1 MTLDQFK
8 TKSKKIPDT
17 PGVYFFL
24 GSKKEVLYI
33 GKATSLRDR
42 VRSYFAPDIAEVRSQ
57 LIANMVAKA
66 KSIDWRQTDSV
77 LEALILEA
85 HLIKNYKPHYNTDEK
100 DDKSWNYVV
109 ITNEEFPIIELK
121 RGKELQ
127 ANSIAKAAN
136 DFRTS
141 TLVKKS
147 FAAGASTASKNHPLA
162 RGLHKTTPLSLDE
175 PFQKGSFASA
185 TENGGYLYV
194 FGPFPHGLQLKEA
207 LKLIR
212 KIFPY
217 RDTKCVPCD
226 AQIAKG
232 AKHCRP
238 CFNRSIGLCPGVC
251 TGEVSRAEYRKIIR
265 RIALFFEAKKPTLI
279 KSLER
284 DMQTAARD
292 ENFEEAAQLRKQI
305 FALNHIQDVSLIKD
319 EYRSPSTSFGAMRP
333 WRIEA
338 YDAAHLRGTAAVGVM
353 TVVED
358 GAARP
363 SEYRKFRL
371 RQAKAGDDP
380 GALKEILSRRLGHE
394 EWPMPRLIVV
404 DGATAQINVA
414 ESLLK
419 ELGIKI
425 PVVGV
430 VKDEKHR
437 PREIRGPST
446 SLGTGDRD
454 LIKDRERDIL
464 LANAEAHRFAI
475 GYHRKKSRKEL
486 LG

>member
-8 TKSKKIPDT
+8 IKAKKMPDE

-24 GSKKEVLYI
+24 GSKKEILYI

-109 ITNEEFPIIELK
+109 ISNEEFPIIELK

-127 ANSIAKAAN
+127 ANT
-136 DFRTS
+136 FR
-141 TLVKKS
+141 
-147 FAAGASTASKNHPLA
+147 GA
-162 RGLHKTTPLSLDE
+162 TPLSLDE
-175 PFQKGSFASA
+175 PLQKGSFASA
-185 TENGGYLYV
+185 TEQNGYLHV

-207 LKLIR
+207 MKLVR

-217 RDTKCVPCD
+217 HDAKCVPCD
-226 AQIAKG
+226 VQMAKG
-232 AKHCRP
+232 AKRCRP

-284 DMQTAARD
+284 DMKLAAKA
-292 ENFEEAAQLRKQI
+292 ENFEEAALLRKQM

-319 EYRSPSTSFGAMRP
+319 EYKSPSTSLGTIRP

-338 YDAAHLRGTAAVGVM
+338 YDVAHLRGSAAVGVM
-353 TVVED
+353 TVVEE
-358 GAARP
+358 GAAQP

-371 RQAKAGDDP
+371 RQAKPGDDP
-380 GALKEILSRRLGHE
+380 GALKEILSRRLGHD
-394 EWPMPRLIVV
+394 EWPLPRLIVV

-419 ELGIKI
+419 ELGMKI

-437 PREIRGPST
+437 PREIRGFSAT
-446 SLGTGDRD
+446 LGAG
-454 LIKDRERDIL
+454 ERDIL
-464 LANAEAHRFAI
+464 LANAEAHRYAI
-475 GYHRKKSRKEL
+475 GYHRSSSRREL
-486 LG
+486 LS

>member
-8 TKSKKIPDT
+8 TKAKKLPDE

-24 GSKKEVLYI
+24 GPKKEVLYI

-85 HLIKNYKPHYNTDEK
+85 HLIKNYKPRYNTDEK

-109 ITNEEFPIIELK
+109 ITDEAYPVIELK
-121 RGKELQ
+121 RGKELVGV
-127 ANSIAKAAN
+127 
-136 DFRTS
+136 T
-141 TLVKKS
+141 
-147 FAAGASTASKNHPLA
+147 SKNHPLDTA
-162 RGLHKTTPLSLDE
+162 GQRGDGLEGGFSPLY
-175 PFQKGSFASA
+175 
-185 TENGGYLYV
+185 T

-207 LKLIR
+207 LRLIR

-217 RDTKCVPCD
+217 RDAKCVPCEV
-226 AQIAKG
+226 QMVKG
-232 AKHCRP
+232 TKRCRP

-251 TGEVSRAEYRKIIR
+251 TGEVSQAEYRKIIR

-284 DMQTAARD
+284 DMKAAAKEERFEDAAR
-292 ENFEEAAQLRKQI
+292 LRGQI

-319 EYRSPSTSFGAMRP
+319 EYRSPSLARGSSNT
-333 WRIEA
+333 RIEA
-338 YDAAHLRGTAAVGVM
+338 YDAAHLRGSAAVGVM

-358 GAARP
+358 GSAKP

-371 RQAKAGDDP
+371 RQAAAGDDP
-380 GALKEILSRRLGHE
+380 GALKEILSRRLGHD
-394 EWPMPRLIVV
+394 EWPLPRLIVV
-404 DGATAQINVA
+404 DGATAQIHTA
-414 ESLLK
+414 EALLR
-419 ELGIKI
+419 ELGMQI

-437 PREIRGPST
+437 PREIRG
-446 SLGTGDRD
+446 DRG
-454 LIKDRERDIL
+454 LIKGNEREIL

-475 GYHRKKSRKEL
+475 GYHRRRSRHEL
-486 LG
+486 MS